1 MKLSQ
6 VVAGYVAH
14 KQAMGMRFRTE
25 ARILQS
31 FCRAS
36 GEVTMQEVTAGQVLA
51 FLAGTGPVT
60 RFWERKH
67 SALGGF
73 YKFAIARGHID
84 RSPLP
89 RTVPQPLKAFVPHI
103 YSPEE
108 LRRLLDAVAVTDHP
122 RCRIDPNTH
131 RTLLLLLYGAGLR
144 ISEALTLTLADVD
157 LDLGI
162 LCIRESKFYRT
173 RLVPIGADLI
183 RILTLYT
190 ARRRQQHAEADSPFF
205 VSRRGDAV
213 TRQNAEMAFR
223 RLRIRANVED
233 ETAAARAQPR
243 LHDLRHSFAVHR
255 LTTWYRDGADV
266 QRLLPKLSTYL
277 GHVHISGTQRY
288 RRGFRAWRVS
298 RSQGA
303 SCSPVTSPPRRSPY
317 RGRTSNRNTNEPER
331 SSASLHVSR
340 HRLVVGRQRQRLSG
354 VVGDAKSAVAG
365 SACPFN
371 RAEQGTMPCD
381 A

>member
-1 MKLSQ
+1 MKLSE

-67 SALGGF
+67 SALAGF
-73 YKFAIARGHID
+73 YKYAIARGHAD

-89 RTVPQPLKAFVPHI
+89 RAAPQPLKTFVPHI
-103 YSPEE
+103 YSREE
-108 LRRLLDAVAVTDHP
+108 LRRLLDAVAVIDHP
-122 RCRIDPNTH
+122 RCRIDPDTH

-144 ISEALTLTLADVD
+144 ISEALALTLADVD
-157 LDLGI
+157 LDSGI
-162 LCIRESKFYRT
+162 LRVRESKFYKT

-183 RILTLYT
+183 RILNLYT
-190 ARRRQQHAEADSPFF
+190 ARRRQRHAAAASPFLI
-205 VSRRGDAV
+205 SRKHGMV
-213 TRQNAEMAFR
+213 TRQNAEMAFC
-223 RLRIRANVED
+223 RLRIRANVVC
-233 ETAAARAQPR
+233 ETGCARHQPR

-255 LTTWYRDGADV
+255 LISWYRDGADV
-266 QRLLPKLSTYL
+266 QRLLPKLATYL

-288 RRGFRAWRVS
+288 LTLTPELLREACARFERYAM
-298 RSQGA
+298 
-303 SCSPVTSPPRRSPY
+303 
-317 RGRTSNRNTNEPER
+317 EP
-331 SSASLHVSR
+331 SH
-340 HRLVVGRQRQRLSG
+340 
-354 VVGDAKSAVAG
+354 D
-365 SACPFN
+365 
-371 RAEQGTMPCD
+371 
-381 A
+381 